1 MIICEYRS
9 YIVASETID
18 FVETLE
24 DVEIKERNTIEMHVE
39 VSAEESKVK
48 WYKDGEII
56 PESDDHYEFKS
67 SGIEKSFSQRK

>member
-1 MIICEYRS
+1 
-9 YIVASETID
+9 
-18 FVETLE
+18 LE